1 MSFYLILIE
10 KLAHDDKQA
19 KNQTSTHHPAQ
30 SNIIKMAFVRHTAP
44 FFGRLKAAFR
54 LILGAKMAG
63 GTSTSMSAR

>member
-19 KNQTSTHHPAQ
+19 KNQTSTLHPAQ

-44 FFGRLKAAFR
+44 FFGHLFSTILLWHQQSAATESW
-54 LILGAKMAG
+54 KCK
-63 GTSTSMSAR
+63 